1 MTRMPEPSRN
11 LPIPTQEDTT
21 AGEGRVL
28 PWPQKQPESR
38 VASPILNAV
47 TTYIESQG
55 GGQGLFPTAIDG
67 FNIVRSYQAMMPM
80 RALYRPSLCVVL
92 QGAKEIRFGDDRL
105 DYRAMECL
113 VVSIGLPAAGRIVE
127 ASPEYPYVGVLIDFD
142 VVTMRQ
148 VLEQLD
154 TPPAPA
160 TTLGPCAFVGKVDQ
174 PLADCI
180 LRLVR
185 MTETPKAIP
194 ILAPSVMREICYW
207 LLSGPHGGGTLQ
219 TGIARIEHRAGRQ
232 GNRDAACQLCADI
245 ACRAAGRCGAYE
257 PVVVSSALQSVDL
270 DDTSAVPET
279 TPAPGGKAP
288 HGGRGRQCGRCCL
301 QSGIRKSFTIQP
313 GILT

>member
-1 MTRMPEPSRN
+1 M
-11 LPIPTQEDTT
+11 
-21 AGEGRVL
+21 
-28 PWPQKQPESR
+28 
-38 VASPILNAV
+38 ASPILNAV

-67 FNIVRSYQAMMPM
+67 FNIVRFVPGDDADA
-80 RALYRPSLCVVL
+80 RALSPFTLCRSSS
-92 QGAKEIRFGDDRL
+92 AKEIRFGDDRL

-148 VLEQLD
+148 VLNSS
-154 TPPAPA
+154 TPPPAPA

-207 LLSGPHGGGTLQ
+207 LLSGPHGGELCKL
-219 TGIARIEHRAGRQ
+219 ALPESNHRAGRQ
-232 GNRDAACQLCADI
+232 GNRDAGMSTLRRHC
-245 ACRAAGRCGAYE
+245 
-257 PVVVSSALQSVDL
+257 VSSSWQMWRV
-270 DDTSAVPET
+270 
-279 TPAPGGKAP
+279 
-288 HGGRGRQCGRCCL
+288 
-301 QSGIRKSFTIQP
+301 
-313 GILT
+313 